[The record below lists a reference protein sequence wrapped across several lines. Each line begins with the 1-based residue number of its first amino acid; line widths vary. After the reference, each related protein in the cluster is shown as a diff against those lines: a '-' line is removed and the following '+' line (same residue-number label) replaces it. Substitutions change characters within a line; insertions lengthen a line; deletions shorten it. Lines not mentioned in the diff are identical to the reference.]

1 MTKER
6 KTGQS
11 KVMPGRLRPPPATR
25 SVPSFGSASGGLR
38 GESQVSRIFGKRN
51 KNICQLIDR
60 ACLFVLLARTCLFLL
75 CRLLEIN
82 NEVCSLHLMGR
93 VVHKPL
99 GVHVVFELPES
110 IVSPIVVFF
119 HGTHTLPTSP
129 YFHVLLRLRRGLC
142 REPQQGI
149 LA

>member
-25 SVPSFGSASGGLR
+25 SVPSCGSASGGLR
-38 GESQVSRIFGKRN
+38 GELQVSRIFGKRN
-51 KNICQLIDR
+51 KNICQFIDR
-60 ACLFVLLARTCLFLL
+60 ACFFVLLVRTCLFLF

-93 VVHKPL
+93 VVHKPV
-99 GVHVVFELPES
+99 GVHVVFELSES
-110 IVSPIVVFF
+110 IVSPIVFF
-119 HGTHTLPTSP
+119 VEMAQEP
-129 YFHVLLRLRRGLC
+129 YRCARAIKRYRR
-142 REPQQGI
+142 RSEP
-149 LA
+149 